1 VAHKRELRLKIVL
14 RGAPSGVDFAL
25 QKGHGS
31 DFAPV
36 QVQRS
41 AAQELTFECRVVLRG
56 DARNPKLGGPFVHG
70 PAGGKF
76 LYLDSGAFAGQKDSC
91 WNRRLK
97 IPLSGISPTLLKRAM
112 AGNAPGLATQIPG
125 TAKDGGP
132 NCGTVKPFEGWK
144 VRAS

>member
-1 VAHKRELRLKIVL
+1 
-14 RGAPSGVDFAL
+14 VDFAL

-31 DFAPV
+31 EFTPV

-41 AAQELTFECRVVLRG
+41 GARALTFECAVELSG
-56 DARNPKLGGPFVHG
+56 NDRNPRFGGPFVYG
-70 PAGGKF
+70 SAGGKF
-76 LYLDSGAFAGQKDSC
+76 LYLDIGTFAGQKDSP

-97 IPLSGISPTLLKRAM
+97 IPLSEISPALLKRAVG
-112 AGNAPGLATQIPG
+112 GNAPSLETKIPG

-144 VRAS
+144 VRT